1 MKRET
6 RFTNSN
12 YAKCLIIPFCTLII
26 MPPVLKKALRKV
38 LLRRKGGLVCSQIIL
53 SPLSH
58 LKKLMGGTLKLIVS
72 P

>member
-1 MKRET
+1 MKKET

-12 YAKCLIIPFCTLII
+12 CDKCLIIPFCTLNI

-38 LLRRKGGLVCSQIIL
+38 LLRKKGGLEFSQIIL

-58 LKKLMGGTLKLIVS
+58 LKKLMGGT
-72 P
+72 